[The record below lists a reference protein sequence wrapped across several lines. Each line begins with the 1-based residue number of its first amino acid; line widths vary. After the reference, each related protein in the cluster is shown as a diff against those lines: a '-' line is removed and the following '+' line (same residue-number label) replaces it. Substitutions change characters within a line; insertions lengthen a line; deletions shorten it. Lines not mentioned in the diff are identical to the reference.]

1 MLELKSPDL
10 KTEKIGTLV
19 IPVCEDAD
27 IHDNRALSA
36 LAGRA
41 KKMEEFKRGNDAE
54 VVFFDPPE
62 ISASRVICMGIG
74 KKEKLNTESLR
85 SFAGKAVKAC
95 IKKNLEEILIAV
107 PSDKKYGADM
117 ADLLESVMEG
127 ACLGNHIYDHYKEEK
142 KQSPLKKISIFAKPQ
157 TAAKFA
163 GLAERV
169 EHICAGT
176 VMAREWVSMPSNDK
190 KPEQY
195 AAMIAQAAEKA
206 GLAVT
211 VMDEKELEDQKFG
224 SLLSVSQGSEAKP
237 RMVILEYKAPKA
249 KKHIALVGKGVTFDS
264 GGLNLKI
271 SGNMS
276 GMKTD
281 MAGSAAV
288 AATLI
293 AAAKLKPKVRLTAFI
308 PIVEN
313 MPSGTASRPGDVVRS
328 YDGKTV
334 EIGNTDAEGR
344 LILIDAMSY
353 AIRNC
358 KPDTLIDL
366 ATLTGACVVALGER
380 IAGVFSPDSQLA
392 ETIAASGKKI
402 HERCWPMPMP
412 EDYREFLKSDIA
424 DISNMSHSKWG
435 GAITASLFLSAFVK
449 DTRWAHIDIA
459 GPSYSEKGNAYC
471 NPGGTGFGVRLLC
484 DLLEKI

>member
-10 KTEKIGTLV
+10 KTERIGTLV

-27 IHDNRALSA
+27 IHDSRAVSS

-41 KKMEEFKRGNDAE
+41 EKLEEFKRGNDAE
-54 VVFFDPPE
+54 VVFFDPSE
-62 ISASRVICMGIG
+62 INASRVICMGIG
-74 KKEKLNTESLR
+74 KKEKLDAEVLR
-85 SFAGKAVKAC
+85 SFGGKAVKGC
-95 IKKNLEEILIAV
+95 IKRNLEEIFLAA
-107 PSDKKYGADM
+107 PSEKKCGKEMSDI
-117 ADLLESVMEG
+117 LESLMEG
-127 ACLGNHIYDHYKEEK
+127 ACLGNHIYEPYKEEK
-142 KQSPLKKISIFAKPQ
+142 KQIPLKKISVFVKPQ

-169 EHICAGT
+169 ENICAGT
-176 VMAREWVSMPSNDK
+176 VMAREWVSMPANEK
-190 KPEQY
+190 RPEQY
-195 AAMIAQAAEKA
+195 ADMIADAAEKA
-206 GLAVT
+206 GLAVR
-211 VMDEKELEDQKFG
+211 VMDEKQLEEQKFG
-224 SLLSVSQGSEAKP
+224 SLLSVARGSEAKA
-237 RMVILEYKAPKA
+237 RLVILEYKAPKA

-264 GGLNLKI
+264 GGLNLKVGEHI
-271 SGNMS
+271 S
-276 GMKTD
+276 GMKID

-288 AATLI
+288 AAAMI
-293 AAAKLKPKVRLTAFI
+293 AAAKTKPKVRLTAVI

-358 KPDTLIDL
+358 KPDALIDL

-380 IAGVFSPDSQLA
+380 IAGVFSPDTQLA
-392 ETIAASGKKI
+392 ETIVASGKKT
-402 HERCWPMPMP
+402 HERCWHMPMP
-412 EDYREFLKSDIA
+412 EDYKEFLKSKIA
-424 DISNMSHSKWG
+424 DISNMSSSKAG
-435 GAITASLFLSAFVK
+435 GAITASLFLSAFAK

-459 GPSYSEKGNAYC
+459 GPSYTEKGNAYC

>member
-1 MLELKSPDL
+1 MLELKTPDL

-36 LAGRA
+36 LAARA

-62 ISASRVICMGIG
+62 IRAGRVICMGIG
-74 KKEKLNTESLR
+74 KKEKLDTESLR
-85 SFAGKAVKAC
+85 AFAGKAVNVC
-95 IKKNLEEILIAV
+95 IRKNLEEILIAA

-117 ADLLESVMEG
+117 PDMLESLMEG
-127 ACLGNHIYDHYKEEK
+127 ACLGNHIYEPYKEEK
-142 KQSPLKKISIFAKPQ
+142 KHSPLKKISIFVKPQ

-169 EHICAGT
+169 ENICAGT
-176 VMAREWVSMPSNDK
+176 MMAREWVSMPANEK
-190 KPEQY
+190 RPEQY

-206 GLAVT
+206 GLSVK
-211 VMDEKELEDQKFG
+211 VMDEKELEKQKFG
-224 SLLSVSQGSEAKP
+224 SLLSVSRGSEAKA
-237 RMVILEYKAPKA
+237 RLVILGYKAKKA

-264 GGLNLKI
+264 GGINLKI
-271 SGNMS
+271 GENIS
-276 GMKTD
+276 GMKID

-288 AATLI
+288 AAAMI
-293 AAAKLKPKVRLTAFI
+293 ASAKTKPGINLTAVI

-344 LILIDAMSY
+344 LILIDAISY
-353 AIRNC
+353 AIRNY
-358 KPDTLIDL
+358 KPDTVIDL

-392 ETIAASGKKI
+392 ETIVASGKKT
-402 HERCWPMPMP
+402 HERCWHMPMP
-412 EDYREFLKSDIA
+412 EDYKEFLKSKIA
-424 DISNMSHSKWG
+424 DISNMSSSKAG

-459 GPSYSEKGNAYC
+459 GPSYTDKGNAYC